1 MPDDLIEY
9 AVDKLQKTRS
19 SPAARCKVCGGE
31 SNPFDMV
38 DFYKSCEKTLYPFGL
53 SGIPVIYR
61 KCGECE
67 FIFTD
72 FFDDFTSEQWVR
84 YVYNDEYYAKLDPDY
99 LSVRPRQTARDFIA
113 FLAGRKRS
121 TIGLDYG
128 GGNGRTAALMR
139 ENGWIFDSYDPFDY
153 TDVSQERIGHYNF
166 CSAIEVFE
174 HTPDPA
180 GTLRAILAMTS
191 ADRLIIYFNTGVHD
205 LKVSPEKRL
214 TWKYVAPRNGHISI
228 YSSKSLQLLAAGCG
242 LTFSSLRAG
251 SHTHLFTRGISE
263 SSAHSLLVRG
273 KLLRRGLTAL
283 KMWRHG
289 LA

>member
-1 MPDDLIEY
+1 
-9 AVDKLQKTRS
+9 
-19 SPAARCKVCGGE
+19 
-31 SNPFDMV
+31 MV
-38 DFYKSCEKTLYPFGL
+38 DFYKSCQTTLYPLGL

-61 KCGECE
+61 KCGECG

-72 FFDDFTSEQWVR
+72 FFDDFTHEQWR
-84 YVYNDEYYAKLDPDY
+84 CHVYNDEYYARLDPDY
-99 LSVRPRQTARDFIA
+99 LNVRPRQTARDFVA
-113 FLAGRKRS
+113 FLAGRKKS

-139 ENGWIFDSYDPFDY
+139 ENGWIFDSFDPFDF
-153 TDVSQERIGHYNF
+153 TDVSQERIGRYNY

-174 HTPDPA
+174 HTPEPVA
-180 GTLRAILAMTS
+180 TLRAILAMAS

-205 LKVSPEKRL
+205 FKVTPENRL

-228 YSSKSLQLLAAGCG
+228 YSSKSLQLLGAGFG
-242 LTFSSLRAG
+242 LTFSSLRSG
-251 SHTHLFTRGISE
+251 SHAHLFTRGISK
-263 SSAHSLLVRG
+263 SSARFLLLRG

-283 KMWRHG
+283 KMWRGG

>member
-1 MPDDLIEY
+1 VPDNLIEY
-9 AVDKLQKTRS
+9 AVERLRKTRS

-38 DFYKSCEKTLYPFGL
+38 DFYKSCQTTLYPLGL

-61 KCGECE
+61 KCGECG

-72 FFDDFTSEQWVR
+72 FFDDFTHEQWR
-84 YVYNDEYYAKLDPDY
+84 CHVYNDEYYARLDPDY
-99 LSVRPRQTARDFIA
+99 LNVRPRQTARDLVA
-113 FLAGRKRS
+113 FLAGRKKS

-139 ENGWIFDSYDPFDY
+139 ENGWIFDSFDPFDF
-153 TDVSQERIGHYNF
+153 TDVSQERIGRYNY

-174 HTPDPA
+174 HTPEPVA
-180 GTLRAILAMTS
+180 TLRAILAMAS

-205 LKVSPEKRL
+205 FKVTPENRL

-228 YSSKSLQLLAAGCG
+228 YSSKSLQLLGAGFG
-242 LTFSSLRAG
+242 LTFSSLRSG
-251 SHTHLFTRGISE
+251 SHAHLFTRGISK
-263 SSAHSLLVRG
+263 SSARFLLLRG

-283 KMWRHG
+283 KMWRGG